1 MFFQEFIQWVRNTWR
16 VTKLNRDGQFKQYKL
31 TELVWR
37 KDRDQVFEE
46 IAKLMGIDSA
56 DTTTEGWF
64 QHRTKACKNI
74 LNGMTDAERNTLH
87 QEAEDLAER
96 GWSEDYRRRWVYTGW
111 SRVPGAGKYK

>member
-46 IAKLMGIDSA
+46 IAKLMDIDSA

-74 LNGMTDAERNTLH
+74 LNGMTDAERNTLR

-96 GWSEDYRRRWVYTGW
+96 GWSEDYRRR
-111 SRVPGAGKYK
+111 